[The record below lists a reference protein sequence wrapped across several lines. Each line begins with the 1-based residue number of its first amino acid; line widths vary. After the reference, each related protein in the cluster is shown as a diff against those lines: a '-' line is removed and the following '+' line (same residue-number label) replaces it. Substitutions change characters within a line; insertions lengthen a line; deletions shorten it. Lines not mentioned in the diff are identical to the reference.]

1 MKIFSTVTEFLKI
14 AESGNERLQ
23 GFCGKCGR
31 YLYATDPA
39 KTLFMIRTGCLDQRH
54 ELVPAKHIYGK
65 LVVERVG
72 EIANSSWVA
81 KGPASGSITPFK
93 KA

>member
-1 MKIFSTVTEFLKI
+1 MADAITNNGGCYCGDTTVRTKNHQIRSWPVI
-14 AESGNERLQ
+14 AP
-23 GFCGKCGR
+23 
-31 YLYATDPA
+31 TA

-54 ELVPAKHIYGK
+54 ELVPAKHIFGK
-65 LVVERVG
+65 SAVEWVG

-81 KGPASGSITPFK
+81 EGPASGAMIPFK

>member
-1 MKIFSTVTEFLKI
+1 MTDAITNNGGCYCGDTTVRAKNHQIRSWPVI
-14 AESGNERLQ
+14 AL
-23 GFCGKCGR
+23 
-31 YLYATDPA
+31 TA